1 MRLCF
6 WTIPTVGFYRKHGEV
21 TSPPSSQNY
30 LTLLLSAYKRRA
42 GGTVVVLDVTMTA
55 SPPPASAVGLSCQY
69 WINLESIWLWSL
81 LGSCRE
87 DDDNI
92 LWLSGA
98 HHVQC
103 TYRLSLSYNYSWQ
116 WSLLIKRKPVNVGEL
131 QSKTNIHHQ
140 KCVLWLNLVSQCVL
154 ERGTINGRTATPWSC

>member
-1 MRLCF
+1 MSELKEPSIFSTIIVPGKNGGIYYPSLQQHHSTPLCK
-6 WTIPTVGFYRKHGEV
+6 G
-21 TSPPSSQNY
+21 S
-30 LTLLLSAYKRRA
+30 A
-42 GGTVVVLDVTMTA
+42 GGTVVVDVTMTA
-55 SPPPASAVGLSCQY
+55 SPPPPSTVGLSCQY
-69 WINLESIWLWSL
+69 CINLESIWLWSL

-131 QSKTNIHHQ
+131 QSKTNVHHQ